1 MRTTLIRAMREI
13 LDFYFQFIPLAPTA
27 TSFPWP
33 LRQPA
38 MLQVRMP
45 EDVPLR
51 SLWKEAQAAQVQA
64 APALR
69 GTPAAPTA
77 LTAPAEFTEPT
88 VLASPVAPVPLTVP
102 SVPAMHSGGVVMA
115 LETRDM
121 NSPERRALAEEVAQ
135 TVKGRIEALCQGM
148 LPKLVGQVVASS
160 NAVQRLR
167 EEPRQK
173 SRPQHCMKQLEE
185 QQSRLDSLLEEMQ
198 ATSLRQPPILGTPPS
213 KHSQHSQQPSHPA
226 SQSGTPAEARMGGA
240 GEKKM
245 ETTIRFRV

>member
-1 MRTTLIRAMREI
+1 
-13 LDFYFQFIPLAPTA
+13 
-27 TSFPWP
+27 
-33 LRQPA
+33 
-38 MLQVRMP
+38 MP

-64 APALR
+64 APALQ
-69 GTPAAPTA
+69 GTPAKLTA

-88 VLASPVAPVPLTVP
+88 VLTSPAAPVAPVPLTAP
-102 SVPAMHSGGVVMA
+102 SVPALHSGGVVMP

-148 LPKLVGQVVASS
+148 LPKLVGEVVASS

-213 KHSQHSQQPSHPA
+213 KHSQHSKPSHPA

-240 GEKKM
+240 GGA
-245 ETTIRFRV
+245 IQQFSQF